1 MYSQEVSNFNKKLR
15 YDKYHILSN
24 RAEVTLLT
32 QI

>member
-1 MYSQEVSNFNKKLR
+1 MHLQKVSNFNKILR

>member
-1 MYSQEVSNFNKKLR
+1 MYSQEVSNFNKILR

-24 RAEVTLLT
+24 RVEVTLLT

>member
-1 MYSQEVSNFNKKLR
+1 MREISKFNKKLR

-24 RAEVTLLT
+24 RVKVTLLT